1 MVLVCQ
7 PVVVLAMACLLRCVP
22 STSIFRTSICSFINC
37 FSSAICSSLLCLSCI
52 YLLFLYYNLLFP
64 YLVILQQQFHQITK
78 LLHVTFF
85 LIMPLRTSSHN
96 HQRLTYSCCYFCNRE
111 LINCIC
117 LINLYPTFAM
127 KYKGFY
133 STRLNQPTNGLII
146 SIVFNGQTHI
156 ILIINAY
163 LYFHTN

>member
-1 MVLVCQ
+1 MSSPL
-7 PVVVLAMACLLRCVP
+7 
-22 STSIFRTSICSFINC
+22 CSFHQHLQNFHQLFLKC
-37 FSSAICSSLLCLSCI
+37 NLFFSSLSILYLSALSLLQSALPLSADPPAAVSP
-52 YLLFLYYNLLFP
+52 N
-64 YLVILQQQFHQITK
+64 HQ
-78 LLHVTFF
+78 VAPWY
-85 LIMPLRTSSHN
+85 LIMPLRTSNHN

-163 LYFHTN
+163 LYFNTN